1 MPSITKFRLAYL
13 EKKAE
18 VLDRLTRRSLYSGFQ
33 TITKDEFYELLGD
46 RYTIFYREHFEKGG
60 WFPQYYVDE
69 FVRTF
74 QSDTR
79 SHKSTIF
86 GNDGSPIKKPLEG
99 IMCHDVLEDVMK
111 KFMLQEHITHAY
123 SEWNGRNKI
132 HMYLMEK
139 CWEHIDDYQKGLPS
153 SVHHYIEKPTP
164 GKLYSLTG
172 GKDKP
177 SIANGNSWSE
187 SEVTDG

>member
-46 RYTIFYREHFEKGG
+46 RYTIFYRTHFEDGVCPL
-60 WFPQYYVDE
+60 PQYYMDE

-74 QSDTR
+74 KSDTR
-79 SHKSTIF
+79 SPKSTIF
-86 GNDGSPIKKPLEG
+86 ANDGSIIKESEG
-99 IMCHDVLEDVMK
+99 IMCHDVLEDIMK
-111 KFMLQEHITHAY
+111 KFMLHEHITHAY
-123 SEWNGRNKI
+123 SEWNGRQKI
-132 HMYLMEK
+132 HSYLMNK
-139 CWEHIDDYQKGLPS
+139 CWEHIEDYQKPN
-153 SVHHYIEKPTP
+153 KPTP
-164 GKLYSLTG
+164 GKIYALTG